1 MFTHLAISSI
11 KTLKW
16 GLSHSGNTFWKLCST
31 LTHIDFT
38 HKIRQTNAINNTHY
52 SQVFS
57 NWRFMHLF
65 RYNLT
70 NRRGSISMKLWSD
83 DDVYFTRN
91 CAKFERISIL
101 FTYIIMLLTLFLLK
115 SIINVLR
122 KLTRLT
128 QFTLGRFT

>member
-1 MFTHLAISSI
+1 
-11 KTLKW
+11 
-16 GLSHSGNTFWKLCST
+16 
-31 LTHIDFT
+31 
-38 HKIRQTNAINNTHY
+38 
-52 SQVFS
+52 
-57 NWRFMHLF
+57 
-65 RYNLT
+65 
-70 NRRGSISMKLWSD
+70 MKLWSD

-101 FTYIIMLLTLFLLK
+101 FTDIIMLLTLFLLK